1 MSEGATSKRLPRNLE
16 PRKQAHF
23 GSIYEG
29 VLLAEDLPRVAD
41 LVHSIDEIIVRLA
54 FHVDEQGERAVNVEI
69 SGSVSVI
76 CQRCLKPMDHKVK
89 IDSLLAIVRDEEEA
103 KQLPG
108 RFDPWIVE
116 EVEADT
122 YELVEEELLLN
133 IPVVAYHDFDCV
145 DASLFK
151 AGEIEQEQEEPRENP
166 FQVLA
171 GLKEKL
177 PKE

>member
-1 MSEGATSKRLPRNLE
+1 MSEGATSKRLPRTLE
-16 PRKQAHF
+16 PRKHAHF
-23 GSIYEG
+23 GSIYQG

-41 LVHSIDEIIVRLA
+41 SVHSIDEISVRLA
-54 FHVDEQGERAVNVEI
+54 FHIEEQGERAVNVDI
-69 SGSVSVI
+69 NGTVSVI
-76 CQRCLKPMDHKVK
+76 CQRCLKPVEYKVA
-89 IDSLLAIVRDEEEA
+89 IESLLAIVRDEEEA

-108 RFDPWIVE
+108 RFDPWLVE

-133 IPVVAYHDFDCV
+133 IPVVAYHDYDCI
-145 DASLFK
+145 DASLYK